1 MKKIIITG
9 ATGSIGSATVK
20 SALAKGYDVTCIV
33 HKGTTR
39 LGNIPQSEFVHIV
52 ECDVADYNSLKL
64 IGEFDI
70 FIHLAWEKTYG
81 EKRDDVDIQLN
92 NVKYTLDACRL
103 AKRCGC
109 KAFVGA
115 GSQAEYGVQST
126 KLSSSIPV
134 QPESGYGIA
143 KYAAGKLALMLCN
156 QLGLKGN
163 WVRIVSVY
171 GPYDGEKTL
180 IKYVINEFKAGRK
193 PSLTKCEQIWD
204 YLYSDDAGEAFVAVG
219 ERGVN
224 GKIYVLGSG
233 KGQLLSDYIKQA
245 RDVVNPNAEIGFGEI
260 EYFPHQ
266 PMHLVADIDNLS
278 IDTGWKPLISFSK
291 GISLM

>member
-9 ATGSIGSATVK
+9 ATGSIGSSTVK

-33 HKGTTR
+33 HKGSTR
-39 LGNIPQSEFVHIV
+39 LSNIPQSESVHIV
-52 ECDVADYNSLKL
+52 ECDVADYYSLKL
-64 IGEFDI
+64 DGEFDI

-126 KLSSSIPV
+126 KLSSSMPV

-193 PSLTKCEQIWD
+193 PSLTNCEQIWD
-204 YLYSDDAGEAFVAVG
+204 YLYSDDAGDAFVAVG
-219 ERGVN
+219 EKGVN
-224 GKIYVLGSG
+224 GRIYVLGSG
-233 KGQLLSDYIKQA
+233 KGLLLSDYIKQI
-245 RDVVNPNAEIGFGEI
+245 RDVINPNAEIGFGEI

-266 PMHLVADIDNLS
+266 PMHLVANIVDLS
-278 IDTGWKPLISFSK
+278 IDTGWKPLISFSE
-291 GISLM
+291 GVSLM